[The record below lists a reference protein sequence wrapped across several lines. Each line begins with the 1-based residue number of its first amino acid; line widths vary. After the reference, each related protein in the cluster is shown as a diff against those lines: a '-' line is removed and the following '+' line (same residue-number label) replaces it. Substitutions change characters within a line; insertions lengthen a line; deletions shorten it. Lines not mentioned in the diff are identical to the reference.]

1 MSDILKDLTEKLA
14 AAKEKREDLSGQ
26 AKFKATQGIKAI
38 QAEIDELNSTKAEEP
53 EEEEEIKLVEKKK
66 DEPKI
71 LIVVNKSN
79 FMKVDPTERTRF
91 NPNLEVATK
100 LTGWVKAQLEAKIFE
115 EVVK

>member
-1 MSDILKDLTEKLA
+1 MSDILKDLTKKLA
-14 AAKEKREDLSGQ
+14 TAKEKRENLSGQ
-26 AKFKATQGIKAI
+26 AKFKATQGIKAL
-38 QAEIDELNSTKAEEP
+38 QAEIDELNSSKAEEP
-53 EEEEEIKLVEKKK
+53 KAEVKVVATKK
-66 DEPKI
+66 EGPKM

-79 FMKVDPTERTRF
+79 FMKVDPVERTRF